1 MEVCKTEIASV
12 AIGSSSKETIVGNV
26 RNEGDMSDGE
36 NADGHGEVKKNNK
49 VKIMTEIQ
57 TVHSDSRT
65 AENISL
71 LNYSKSENKNESV
84 CDNVSKKTD
93 SKLEIFN
100 Y

>member
-1 MEVCKTEIASV
+1 MKEKIKRFETDRLAMEAKMEKLLAKIEALEKLVDGK
-12 AIGSSSKETIVGNV
+12 NV
-26 RNEGDMSDGE
+26 QI
-36 NADGHGEVKKNNK
+36 KKKNK

-84 CDNVSKKTD
+84 WS
-93 SKLEIFN
+93 
-100 Y
+100 